1 MTIRNAS
8 QSTLTPLGLSL
19 RSQNPLGS
27 QVFTSDTGRL
37 RRLFVAAAISLVAFS
52 GMGWAGEYRWIKYP
66 KPDIYPSP
74 EIAKL
79 CQGFE
84 KNVNSLGP
92 LKDPLLCER
101 PFNPNFKD
109 FSKPQ
114 WTTLDPRQH
123 IALIKKMDN
132 VVTYSG
138 YKAPPFDERAW
149 RERLD
154 KRLPRIGLAL
164 TKVDLNGDEYPEVL
178 IRFNRREPCDFVSA
192 KHLGLT
198 AASIVYFVTDEK
210 FSEVMQLGPWA
221 WGAELFVHQGT
232 AYFSQVHYKT
242 PPDEYLMLVHH
253 PLAYHGDP
261 TNLCQLRFMPDKCP
275 AGTRP
280 RFAYATSCKLKYR
293 EDAVTK
299 KGK

>member
-1 MTIRNAS
+1 MTIRNAP
-8 QSTLTPLGLSL
+8 QPTLTPSGSSL

-27 QVFTSDTGRL
+27 QVFTSGTGRL
-37 RRLFVAAAISLVAFS
+37 RRLFVAAVTSLVAFP
-52 GMGWAGEYRWIKYP
+52 GMGWAGEYRWIKS
-66 KPDIYPSP
+66 PDTYSSP
-74 EIAKL
+74 EEVKL
-79 CQGFE
+79 CQAFE

-123 IALIKKMDN
+123 IELIKKMDI
-132 VVTYSG
+132 VLTYSG

-164 TKVDLNGDEYPEVL
+164 TKVDLNGDGYPEVL

-192 KHLGLT
+192 KQSGLT
-198 AASIVYFVTDEK
+198 AASIVYFVTDET

-221 WGAELFVHQGT
+221 WGAELFVHQGI
-232 AYFSQVHYKT
+232 AYFSQVHYST
-242 PPDEYLMLVHH
+242 SPDEFILVVNH
-253 PLAYHGDP
+253 PVAYHGDRN
-261 TNLCQLRFMPDKCP
+261 NLCQLRFMPDKCP
-275 AGTRP
+275 VGARP
-280 RFAYATSCKLKYR
+280 RFGYATSCKLKYQ
-293 EDAVTK
+293 DSAVTK